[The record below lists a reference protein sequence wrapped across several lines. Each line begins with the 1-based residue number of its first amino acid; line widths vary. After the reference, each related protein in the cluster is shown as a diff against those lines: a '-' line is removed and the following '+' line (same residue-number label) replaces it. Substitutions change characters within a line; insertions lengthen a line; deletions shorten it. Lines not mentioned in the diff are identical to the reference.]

1 MEHLLTVAGMAGVTF
16 MIRYSLL
23 PLSGR
28 IHFSE
33 GLQRALGYV
42 PVAVLT
48 AIIVPAA
55 MMPDGRNLQITWSNP
70 YLVGAALTTAI
81 GLASKNLLA
90 TIVGGMGAF
99 MGWQWALKA
108 GWF

>member
-1 MEHLLTVAGMAGVTF
+1 MEHLLMVAGMAGVTF
-16 MIRYSLL
+16 LIRYSLL

-55 MMPDGRNLQITWSNP
+55 VMPDGNSFQISIFNP
-70 YLVGAALTTAI
+70 YLVGAVMTAVI
-81 GLASKNLLA
+81 GLVSKNLLV
-90 TIVGGMGAF
+90 TIVGGMGVF
-99 MGWQWALKA
+99 MCWQWALKA

>member
-1 MEHLLTVAGMAGVTF
+1 MEHLLMVAGMAAVTF
-16 MIRYSLL
+16 TIRYSLL

-48 AIIVPAA
+48 AIIVPAGV
-55 MMPDGRNLQITWSNP
+55 MPDGHNMRIAWSNP
-70 YLVGAALTTAI
+70 YLVGAVLTTAI
-81 GLASKNLLA
+81 GLVSRNLLV
-90 TIVGGMGAF
+90 TIVGGMVVF
-99 MGWQWALKA
+99 MGWQWLLKA

>member
-1 MEHLLTVAGMAGVTF
+1 MEHLLMVAGMAAVTF

-48 AIIVPAA
+48 AIIVPAV
-55 MMPDGRNLQITWSNP
+55 MMPDGHNLQIAWSNP
-70 YLVGAALTTAI
+70 YLVGAVLTTAI
-81 GLASKNLLA
+81 GLVGRNLLV
-90 TIVGGMGAF
+90 TIVGGMVVF
-99 MGWQWALKA
+99 MGWQWVLKA

>member
-1 MEHLLTVAGMAGVTF
+1 MEHLYMIAGMAGVTF
-16 MIRYSLL
+16 FIRYSLL

-42 PVAVLT
+42 PPAVLT
-48 AIIVPAA
+48 AIIVPAV
-55 MMPDGRNLQITWSNP
+55 MMPGGQDLQISWSNP
-70 YLVGAALTTAI
+70 YLIGAVLTAVI
-81 GLASKNLLA
+81 GLVGKNLLV
-90 TIVGGMGAF
+90 TIVGGMGVF
-99 MGWQWALKA
+99 LCCQWVLKA

>member
-1 MEHLLTVAGMAGVTF
+1 MEHVWMVAGMAGVTF
-16 MIRYSLL
+16 LIRYSLL

-55 MMPDGRNLQITWSNP
+55 AMPDGNRLLISISNP
-70 YLVGAALTTAI
+70 YLVGAVLTAAI
-81 GLASKNLLA
+81 GLVGKNLLV
-90 TIVGGMGAF
+90 TIVGGMGCF
-99 MGWQWALKA
+99 MGWQWLLKT